1 MGNNVLVLMDKA
13 GFGRMYVPESKL
25 ADFVKDGW
33 IEISRTTMT
42 GVEAAPAQETPAADS
57 VNMEIHVDTLP
68 VKKAKVRAT
77 STR

>member
-1 MGNNVLVLMDKA
+1 MGNVLVLMDKA
-13 GFGRMYVPESKL
+13 GFGSMYVPESKL

-42 GVEAAPAQETPAADS
+42 GVELVPAQEVPAADS
-57 VNMEIHVDTLP
+57 VNMEIHVNTLP

>member
-13 GFGRMYVPESKL
+13 GFGNMYVPESKL

-42 GVEAAPAQETPAADS
+42 GVEPAPAQEVPA
-57 VNMEIHVDTLP
+57 VEEIKAEP

>member
-1 MGNNVLVLMDKA
+1 MGNVLVLMEKA
-13 GFGRMYVPESKL
+13 GFGSMYVPESKL

-33 IEISRTTMT
+33 NEISRTTMT
-42 GVEAAPAQETPAADS
+42 GVEADPAQEEPAVES
-57 VNMEIHVDTLP
+57 VNMETHVNTMP

>member
-1 MGNNVLVLMDKA
+1 MGNVLVLMDKA
-13 GFGRMYVPESKL
+13 GFGSMFVPESKL

-42 GVEAAPAQETPAADS
+42 GVEAAPAQKVPAAES
-57 VNMEIHVDTLP
+57 VNMETHVDTLP

>member
-1 MGNNVLVLMDKA
+1 MGNNVLVLMEKA
-13 GFGRMYVPESKL
+13 GFGSMFVPESKL

-42 GVEAAPAQETPAADS
+42 GVEPAPAQEVPAADS
-57 VNMEIHVDTLP
+57 VHMEIHVDTLP